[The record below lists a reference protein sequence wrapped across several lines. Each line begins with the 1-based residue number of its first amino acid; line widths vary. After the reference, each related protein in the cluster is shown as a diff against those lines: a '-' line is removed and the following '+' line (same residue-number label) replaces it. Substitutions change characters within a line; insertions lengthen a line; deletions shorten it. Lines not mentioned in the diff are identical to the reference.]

1 MRHGIVVMNL
11 GDFADPRTVV
21 RLGRLAE
28 SSGWDGL
35 FLWDHLGFVW
45 DGPSADAWT
54 TLAMAAATTER
65 LILGTAVSPVAR
77 YRPHVLANA
86 LATLDV
92 GSGGRVILGVGL
104 GGVAREF
111 GAFGEPEE
119 LRVRAAMTDE
129 ALDVIARL
137 WAGEKVTHEGRHF
150 TVRDITLAPLP
161 VQRPRIPIWIGGMS
175 EAALRRAARW
185 DGWLAS
191 TATQQL
197 TMSHDPAA
205 LAAVVERLQLH
216 RREAGRTSKPFDV
229 VVGGYTAPNE
239 RMLVA
244 EYAAAGATWWLE
256 SLHGMRGTTEELF
269 ARVAAGGA
277 R

>member
-21 RLGRLAE
+21 RLARLAD

-45 DGPSADAWT
+45 DGPSGDAWT
-54 TLAMAAATTER
+54 TLAMVAASTER
-65 LILGTAVSPVAR
+65 LVVGTAVSPIAR
-77 YRPHVLANA
+77 YRPHVLANM

-104 GGVAREF
+104 GGVSREF
-111 GAFGEPEE
+111 AAFGEPED
-119 LRVRAAMTDE
+119 LRTRAEMTDE
-129 ALDVIARL
+129 ALEVITRL
-137 WAGEKVTHEGRHF
+137 WAGEKVTHQGRHY

-175 EAALRRAARW
+175 EGALRRAARW

-191 TATQQL
+191 AATQEV

-205 LAAVVERLQLH
+205 LAAVVERLHLY
-216 RREAGRTSKPFDV
+216 RREAGRTSEPFDV
-229 VVGGYTAPNE
+229 AVDGYTGPSD
-239 RMLVA
+239 RTLVA

-256 SLHGMRGTTEELF
+256 SLHGMRGTTAEQF
-269 ARVAAGGA
+269 ARVAAGPA